1 MSDPRIRRQVAVMA
15 ARLMYDRQET
25 EYFTAKRKAAKA
37 LRLDPRHSPR
47 DLPANA
53 EIRDEILKLAEL
65 LEGDRRLDRLREM
78 RLAALRLMRLVEPYR
93 PRLIGSVLTGH
104 LRSGSDIDLHVF
116 ADGHTGLA
124 AALEDAGYDPVV
136 EHKRVVKHGEARVF
150 THLHVT
156 DRHEYELTV
165 YPLDKVG
172 FAFKSS
178 ITGKAIEKA
187 SIKQLEALLR
197 GERPDSDLEAELERL
212 EDDPERWRRYRE
224 LLLPLAEVKQD
235 PRWHP
240 EGDALFHSLQVYV
253 QARAEAPWDEE
264 FLLAALL
271 HDVGKGIDRTD
282 HVAAGLEA
290 LEGLITPRTAFLIAH
305 HMDAQAWADGTLGHR
320 AKVRLANSEHGEELK
335 TLAECDRRGRVP
347 GAEVPSLD
355 EALAEIKDLADG

>member
-1 MSDPRIRRQVAVMA
+1 MSDPRIRRQVACMA

-25 EYFTAKRKAAKA
+25 EYFSAKRKAAKA

-47 DLPANA
+47 DLPSNA
-53 EIRDEILKLAEL
+53 EIRAGILKLAEL
-65 LEGDRRLDRLREM
+65 LEGDGRLDRRREM
-78 RLAALRLMRLVEPYR
+78 RLAALRMMRLVEPYR

-116 ADGHTGLA
+116 ADSHTGLA
-124 AALEDAGYDPVV
+124 AVLEDVGYDPVV

-165 YPLDKVG
+165 YPLGQAG
-172 FAFKSS
+172 FAFKNS
-178 ITGKAIEKA
+178 ITGKPIEKA
-187 SIKQLEALLR
+187 SIRQLEALLR
-197 GERPDSDLEAELERL
+197 AEKPDRDLEAELERL
-212 EDDPERWRRYRE
+212 EDDPGRWDRYRA

-253 QARAEAPWDEE
+253 RARAEAPWDEE

-271 HDVGKGIDRTD
+271 HDVGKALDRTD

-290 LEGLITPRTAFLIAH
+290 LEDLITPRTAFLIEH
-305 HMDAQAWADGTLGHR
+305 HMDAHAWAAGALGRR
-320 AKVRLANSEHGEELK
+320 AKVRLANSEHAEDLK
-335 TLAECDRRGRVP
+335 ALADCDRRGRAP
-347 GAEVPSLD
+347 GAEVPTVE
-355 EALAEIKDLADG
+355 EALAEIRELAGG